1 MARQPLVSVIVP
13 VYKVEP
19 YLRRCVDS
27 VLAQTYP
34 NTEVILVD
42 DGSPDGCPAICD
54 EYAASDSRVS
64 VIHQANG
71 GLSAARNAAL
81 DVARGEWVYFV
92 DSDDWVEPDIIEA
105 CIEKVV
111 EHGVDMV
118 VFDHLSEGGRSFDGL
133 VSTDMPEGV
142 HSSYE
147 TLNALYHD
155 RIDFGAWHIL
165 FARRLFDGVRFPPG
179 EISEDIAIM
188 FLLVDAARSVYV
200 LHKVGYH
207 YVVRTT
213 SITWEHGYH
222 MLGWEMYQ
230 TMRMV
235 DFARERYPELVSA
248 AEARAAVKA
257 AIFAKNLAHD
267 ESLEELE
274 KLRAFIIER
283 DLHPVGITPR
293 SKVGWRVLLLSP
305 RLFISFNNVWDH
317 IRHPKTWGRRRGQG
331 SLP

>member
-1 MARQPLVSVIVP
+1 MARQPLVSIIVP

-54 EYAASDSRVS
+54 EYAAADSRVS

-133 VSTDMPEGV
+133 VSTDMPAGV

-165 FARRLFDGVRFPPG
+165 YAQAL
-179 EISEDIAIM
+179 
-188 FLLVDAARSVYV
+188 
-200 LHKVGYH
+200 
-207 YVVRTT
+207 
-213 SITWEHGYH
+213 
-222 MLGWEMYQ
+222 
-230 TMRMV
+230 
-235 DFARERYPELVSA
+235 
-248 AEARAAVKA
+248 
-257 AIFAKNLAHD
+257 
-267 ESLEELE
+267 
-274 KLRAFIIER
+274 
-283 DLHPVGITPR
+283 
-293 SKVGWRVLLLSP
+293 
-305 RLFISFNNVWDH
+305 
-317 IRHPKTWGRRRGQG
+317 
-331 SLP
+331 